1 MAKRTLLISLAVS
14 FILSVAIWV
23 GAANQPGIRSG
34 VDSTLYFDS
43 TTGASITGER
53 KIIGVFWVEDQTSAK
68 DIAADDDFLLS
79 DADGNRIVGKRAAG
93 AGDDLAITPCRPLV
107 VDGITVT
114 TMDGG
119 VCYIWLDTK

>member
-1 MAKRTLLISLAVS
+1 M
-14 FILSVAIWV
+14 
-23 GAANQPGIRSG
+23 ANQPGIREK

-43 TTGASITGER
+43 TTGASITGIR
-53 KIIGVFWVEDQTSAK
+53 DILAIFWVEDETSAK

-79 DADGNRIVGKRAAG
+79 DADGNRIIGKRAAG
-93 AGDDLAITPCRPLV
+93 AGDDLAIVPCRPLR

-119 VCYIWLDTK
+119 VCYIWLDTA